1 MQIDRVAR
9 VDAAL
14 VEAFARLIPQLSAVP
29 PPTAG
34 DLAAIVGAPGS
45 VLLVA
50 RDGATIVGAL
60 ALTLYRIPT
69 GQMAR
74 IDDVVVDERARGHG
88 VGEALTHEALAIA
101 RAAGAR
107 SVNLTSRP
115 ERAAANRLYE
125 RLGFER
131 VTTNVYRFRL

>member
-1 MQIDRVAR
+1 MHIERVTA
-9 VDAAL
+9 VDADL
-14 VEAFARLIPQLSAVP
+14 VAAFARLIPQLSKAP
-29 PPTAG
+29 PPTA
-34 DLAAIVGAPGS
+34 DELRAIVAAPGS

-50 RDGATIVGAL
+50 RDDAGIIGAL

-69 GQMAR
+69 GLMAR

-88 VGEALTHEALAIA
+88 VGEALSRDAIAHA

-115 ERAAANRLYE
+115 ERAAANRLYQ
-125 RLGFER
+125 RLGFEA
-131 VTTNVYRFRL
+131 VPTNAYRFRL